1 MWALFAVWSCERC
14 EATVEEC
21 LSIEEKWSCKVNE
34 FYSRKLA
41 AHHDPQSG
49 YQTTWSD
56 FINAGQ
62 GTNQCLPI
70 GGPATVNVDCGPLVN
85 ELWPFVMPLIND
97 CICHMKP
104 LLQQLGVDKN
114 ELSPFSISLMLLLIK
129 LQHIRT
135 ILPMPAVVMRE
146 LVMSKNTYTDEV
158 NIEVSNNDGRASDPS
173 HIQDLISSA
182 LDYTESEDQVNV
194 IVEINPSFN
203 TMMRS

>member
-104 LLQQLGVDKN
+104 ILQWLGEDKN
-114 ELSPFSISLMLLLIK
+114 ELSPFLRESDSPADLATAYENYIS
-129 LQHIRT
+129 H
-135 ILPMPAVVMRE
+135 VSSRE
-146 LVMSKNTYTDEV
+146 SVMSKKTTLMKWILICPIITLMIV
-158 NIEVSNNDGRASDPS
+158 IPS
-173 HIQDLISSA
+173 ISKI
-182 LDYTESEDQVNV
+182 L
-194 IVEINPSFN
+194 
-203 TMMRS
+203 